1 MAKCP
6 HCKKEFE
13 RDVDVRIVYPDN
25 ADAPGLRCAV
35 FICPNGGCG
44 MFLGATDIGYGH
56 VQGVEEL

>member
-1 MAKCP
+1 MPKCP

-35 FICPNGGCG
+35 FICPNGGVWDV
-44 MFLGATDIGYGH
+44 LGSYRYRICH